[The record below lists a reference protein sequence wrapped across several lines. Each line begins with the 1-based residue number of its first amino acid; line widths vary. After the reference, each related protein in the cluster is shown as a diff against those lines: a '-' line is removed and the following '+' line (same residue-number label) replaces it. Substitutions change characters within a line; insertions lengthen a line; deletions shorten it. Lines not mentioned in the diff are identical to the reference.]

1 MTTSR
6 GLKVVSG
13 LVLTTARC
21 AASSSPLVGSTRLVS
36 RIPKIRRSVSPPMSP
51 HDRFASHGGVTSTHM
66 KEGTQMNDL
75 NHQLRQAVKNKR
87 LSVVAVRREPTP
99 PETGT
104 EVASAI
110 LRWLIDPTNQDKTQM
125 VNDAIAQQRKEK

>member
-1 MTTSR
+1 
-6 GLKVVSG
+6 
-13 LVLTTARC
+13 
-21 AASSSPLVGSTRLVS
+21 
-36 RIPKIRRSVSPPMSP
+36 
-51 HDRFASHGGVTSTHM
+51 M